1 MAGGALGRFQ
11 NGGSRMHGLV
21 GAFWCGSLACGIHA
35 CADALRIKKRVE
47 WMLEEAGLL
56 EREEG
61 RRETESNETGVATFA
76 WPKWLPIRPITE
88 EEAKAIRNQYDEAE
102 FRRRLVGDRDRPH

>member
-1 MAGGALGRFQ
+1 
-11 NGGSRMHGLV
+11 MHGLV
-21 GAFWCGSLACGIHA
+21 GAFWCGSWACGIHA
-35 CADALRIKKRVE
+35 CADALRIQKRLE

-61 RRETESNETGVATFA
+61 SRETESNETGVATFA